1 MFLLIFVA
9 ERHCVRV
16 LSLLVKI
23 LECGA
28 IVSFNIMFSFKCL
41 LFLVFEVEKGFLIMI
56 ILY

>member
-1 MFLLIFVA
+1 MFLLIFAA
-9 ERHCVRV
+9 EHHYVRV

-28 IVSFNIMFSFKCL
+28 IFSFNIMFSFKCL
-41 LFLVFEVEKGFLIMI
+41 LVLVFEVEKGFLIMI